1 MRMTAMTAHI
11 RVLALLTVLPWLSGC
26 SPCDYQV
33 DAGHSNRA
41 RVEVLAPSPAELD
54 NLKRASE
61 EAYRTGTPEYRARV
75 DAARNR
81 AAEQSARAQITPP
94 ADAANNPYVRFR
106 RATLTECAIDYTAQA
121 FAWLLLPLLALGTLE
136 WLSRRLTGH
145 SVITWVMGG
154 RS

>member
-26 SPCDYQV
+26 NPCDYQV
-33 DAGHSNRA
+33 DAWSPTRA
-41 RVEVLAPSPAELD
+41 RVEVLAPSPAELER
-54 NLKRASE
+54 LKRASE
-61 EAYRTGTPEYRARV
+61 EAYRTGTPEYRARL
-75 DAARNR
+75 DAARNL
-81 AAEQSARAQITPP
+81 ASEQSARAETAPTTN
-94 ADAANNPYVRFR
+94 DPYVRFR
-106 RATLTECAIDYTAQA
+106 RATLTECAIDHSAQA

-145 SVITWVMGG
+145 SMIAWLTGG